1 MRPSR
6 PRKTA
11 DLSQPLSRRL
21 NMYALAAAAA
31 GAGML
36 TLAVSAE
43 GKIVYTKTDQQIPPN
58 FGIPPFYLDVNNDGI
73 NDFSFI
79 NFFSSTSS
87 TLNLTVAPVDKSNEI
102 FSTGAGSA
110 AALRAGVRVGPN
122 RRFQQRLGEG
132 MASGDS
138 HGTCRGPWIDA
149 HRRYLGLK
157 FIIKGKVHFGWAR
170 LNVTCVFPKA
180 INATLTGYAYETVAN
195 KPIVTGKTKGPDVNV
210 EPATLGQLARGA
222 ASISSWRVKQPAE
235 AIH

>member
-1 MRPSR
+1 MRSFR
-6 PRKTA
+6 PRRA
-11 DLSQPLSRRL
+11 AHLSPSLHKRL
-21 NMYALAAAAA
+21 NMYAFAAAAA
-31 GAGML
+31 GVGML
-36 TLAVSAE
+36 SMAGSAE

-110 AALRAGVRVGPN
+110 AALLAGVRVGPKG
-122 RRFQQRLGEG
+122 RFQKRLGDG
-132 MASGDS
+132 MASGDIN
-138 HGTCRGPWIDA
+138 GTCRGPWIDA

-170 LNVTCVFPKA
+170 LNVTCVYPKA
-180 INATLTGYAYETVAN
+180 INATLTGYAYETIAN
-195 KPIVTGKTKGPDVNV
+195 KPIVTGKTKGPDVIA
-210 EPATLGQLARGA
+210 EPATLGHLAQGS
-222 ASISSWRVKQPAE
+222 ASISSWRVKQPTE
-235 AIH
+235 ATH